1 MVGSSYCKQLI
12 SPLIYFSYPHLL
24 PMYSYSKMN
33 KIMETGYIYAI
44 GAAITWG
51 LVYAIDQ
58 KILSDVPPITLL
70 FTDSIIAAVVML
82 PFIFFS
88 NGSIKDVLVSGKTN
102 WTLIIISV
110 VLATL
115 ASFLIFSG
123 IKNLNA
129 STASIIEIAYP
140 FFVVLFSYIL
150 FRSTPNI
157 YFFIGGT
164 LVFIGSIIIIKFA

>member
-1 MVGSSYCKQLI
+1 MDIGFL
-12 SPLIYFSYPHLL
+12 
-24 PMYSYSKMN
+24 
-33 KIMETGYIYAI
+33 YAI

-58 KILSDVPPITLL
+58 KILSGVSPLTLL
-70 FTDSIIAAVVML
+70 FIDSILAAIIML
-82 PFIFFS
+82 PFVFFDH
-88 NGSIKDVLVSGKTN
+88 GSIKNLLSSSKTT
-102 WTLIIISV
+102 WSLIILSIA
-110 VLATL
+110 LATL
-115 ASFLIFSG
+115 ANFLIFSG
-123 IKNLNA
+123 IKNLDA